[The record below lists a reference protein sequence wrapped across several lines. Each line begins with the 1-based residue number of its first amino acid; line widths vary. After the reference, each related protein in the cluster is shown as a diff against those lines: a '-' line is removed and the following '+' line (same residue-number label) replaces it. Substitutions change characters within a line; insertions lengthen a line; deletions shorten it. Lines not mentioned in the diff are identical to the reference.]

1 MGLMERMRKNSTLQD
16 RISVL
21 QDSIYL
27 NDNDVVTTKVPAIN
41 IAFSGSPFGGFSS
54 GLTMI
59 AGPSKHFKT
68 AFGLLC
74 MKSYM
79 DKYEESICIFYDSE
93 FGTPQSYFDTFE
105 IDTSRVLHVPV
116 TDLEELKFDIM
127 KQVKEISRDD
137 RIFIMIDS
145 VGNLAS
151 KKEVDDAHAEKSAAD
166 MTRAKQFKSLFRM
179 VTPHLTLNDIPMIV
193 INHTYDTQE
202 MYSRQV
208 VSGGKG
214 AYYSSDNIWIVGRQQ
229 EKVGSDLAGY
239 NFIINI
245 EKSRYVK
252 EKSKIPINVSF
263 ENGLDRWSGLLDMA
277 VDCGIIKRS
286 GGWYNLIDLE
296 TGEIIDKKFR
306 GSTTNNIEFWK
317 PILKSEKFLT
327 YLSNRYCISSNK
339 SIMTDDDYLFND
351 K

>member
-27 NDNDVVTTKVPAIN
+27 NNNDVVTTKVPAIN

-127 KQVKEISRDD
+127 KQ
-137 RIFIMIDS
+137 
-145 VGNLAS
+145 
-151 KKEVDDAHAEKSAAD
+151 
-166 MTRAKQFKSLFRM
+166 
-179 VTPHLTLNDIPMIV
+179 
-193 INHTYDTQE
+193 NH
-202 MYSRQV
+202 
-208 VSGGKG
+208 
-214 AYYSSDNIWIVGRQQ
+214 
-229 EKVGSDLAGY
+229 
-239 NFIINI
+239 
-245 EKSRYVK
+245 
-252 EKSKIPINVSF
+252 
-263 ENGLDRWSGLLDMA
+263 
-277 VDCGIIKRS
+277 
-286 GGWYNLIDLE
+286 
-296 TGEIIDKKFR
+296 
-306 GSTTNNIEFWK
+306 
-317 PILKSEKFLT
+317 
-327 YLSNRYCISSNK
+327 
-339 SIMTDDDYLFND
+339 
-351 K
+351 